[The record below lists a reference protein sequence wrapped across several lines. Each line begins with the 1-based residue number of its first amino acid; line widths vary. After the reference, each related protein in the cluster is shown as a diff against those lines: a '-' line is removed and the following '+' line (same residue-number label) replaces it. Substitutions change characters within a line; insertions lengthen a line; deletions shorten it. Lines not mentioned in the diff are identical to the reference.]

1 MRSWRILGFVLAIA
15 LGLAAGL
22 LAGWLLSPPAAQAA
36 EPQSLRAD
44 YKGDFVL
51 MTAEIYSQ
59 DGDLAV
65 ADARLRP
72 LGAQDSLQAMQQA
85 IITGQE
91 LGYEQADMQLLARL
105 FTGLQRYTPV
115 PPEPTP

>member
-22 LAGWLLSPPAAQAA
+22 LAGWLLFPPAAHAA
-36 EPQSLRAD
+36 KPESLRAD
-44 YKGDFVL
+44 YKADMVL
-51 MTAEIYSQ
+51 MTAEIYSL
-59 DGDLAV
+59 DGNLAA
-65 ADARLRP
+65 ADARLQP
-72 LGAQDSLQAMQQA
+72 LGAQDTLQAVQQA
-85 IITGQE
+85 IITAQE

>member
-1 MRSWRILGFVLAIA
+1 MRSWRILGFALAIA

-22 LAGWLLSPPAAQAA
+22 LAGWLLFPPAAHAV
-36 EPQSLRAD
+36 EFRSLRAD
-44 YKGDFVL
+44 YKADFVL
-51 MTAEIYSQ
+51 ITAEIYSR
-59 DGDLAV
+59 DDDLTAASV
-65 ADARLRP
+65 RLQQ
-72 LGAQDSLQAMQQA
+72 LGAQDSLQAVQQA
-85 IITGQE
+85 IITAQE

>member
-1 MRSWRILGFVLAIA
+1 MRSWRILGFALAIA
-15 LGLAAGL
+15 IGLAGGL
-22 LAGWLLSPPAAQAA
+22 LAGWLLFPPAAQAA

-44 YKGDFVL
+44 YKADFVL

-59 DGDLAV
+59 DGDLAA
-65 ADARLRP
+65 ADVRLRS
-72 LGAQDSLQAMQQA
+72 LGANDSLQAVQQA
-85 IITGQE
+85 IISAQE